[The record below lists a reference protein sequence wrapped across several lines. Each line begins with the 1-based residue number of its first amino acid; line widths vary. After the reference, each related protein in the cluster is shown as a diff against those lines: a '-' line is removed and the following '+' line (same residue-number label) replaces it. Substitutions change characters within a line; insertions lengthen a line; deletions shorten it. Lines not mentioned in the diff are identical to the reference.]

1 MFKNLLVTF
10 ILGGITI
17 SSSSAQSL
25 SPQVRRTDLQRHNIS
40 VSGLEAFQVRV
51 DFDPSAFAPK
61 HKHYGE
67 EVIYVLRGAL
77 EYEVDGQAPVTI
89 HEGEVIFIPAG
100 VPHSARNR
108 GGSLSSELATY
119 IVENDKPLVEPVD

>member
-1 MFKNLLVTF
+1 MFKTLLVTF

-25 SPQVRRTDLQRHNIS
+25 SPQVRRTDPQRHNIS

-51 DFDPSAFAPK
+51 DFDP
-61 HKHYGE
+61 
-67 EVIYVLRGAL
+67 
-77 EYEVDGQAPVTI
+77 EYEVDGQAPVMI
-89 HEGEVIFIPAG
+89 NEGGVLFIPAG

-119 IVENDKPLVEPVD
+119 IVENDKPLIEPVD